1 MTSHPISVP
10 VYNPDE
16 INEIFDRISY
26 GKNYLNAYRY
36 DNAVQNDLW
45 DYLTVAV
52 NNSLNVKRVMDSWTL
67 QDGYP
72 VVTLTRDYARRKA
85 WLTQKR
91 FLLYVTT
98 NETNGVNK
106 KNYWW
111 EIPITYTTERDAN
124 WEPIT
129 KLWMT
134 KTNSLKE
141 FMVKEEDIPEKNEW
155 IIANIQEV
163 GYYRVNYDVD
173 NWKLIIR
180 QLVSNHSKIHVINRA
195 QLIDDALD
203 MSRAHL
209 LDYHIALNITQY
221 LINEKEFIAWE
232 AALNA
237 FSFLDR
243 MLRRSASYGLWKV
256 YVLNLIN
263 RIYNEI
269 TWNVSQ
275 DSDTILDK
283 YLQISIIGWTCKYGH
298 SDCVQQ
304 SLKRFREWQ
313 RRVRDGDYKN
323 PIHPNLRSIV
333 YCTGIEFGSEQDW
346 DFLWNQYLNTSVAS
360 EKDKLLRSLA
370 CTREPWLLSRF
381 ISRAF
386 NGSSGI
392 RKQDGSYVFRAVA
405 SSNYGRDIAYNFLRD
420 QWDLIVKYFG
430 KSFFSFGSLVKSVT
444 SSMNSEFEL
453 RQLQEFYNSVKDN
466 VGTAQR
472 SFMQAIEQTKANVH
486 WMQSHY
492 HEIDIWLSNTK
503 HLLIR

>member
-1 MTSHPISVP
+1 
-10 VYNPDE
+10 
-16 INEIFDRISY
+16 
-26 GKNYLNAYRY
+26 NYLNAWRY
-36 DNAVQNDLW
+36 DNAVQDDLW
-45 DYLTVAV
+45 NYLTLAA
-52 NNSLNVKRVMDSWTL
+52 NNSLNVKKVMDSWTL
-67 QDGYP
+67 QAGYP
-72 VVTLTRDYARRKA
+72 VVTLTRDYSQRKA

-91 FLLYVTT
+91 FLLYVTS
-98 NETNGVNK
+98 NETNGIDSSK
-106 KNYWW
+106 YWW
-111 EIPITYTTERDAN
+111 EIPITYTSERNAN
-124 WEPIT
+124 WDPIT

-134 KTNSLKE
+134 RSNASDE
-141 FMVKEEDIPEKNEW
+141 FMIKDEDIPNNDEW
-155 IIANIQEV
+155 IIANLQEV
-163 GYYRVNYDVD
+163 GYYRVNYDTN

-180 QLVSNHSKIHVINRA
+180 QLVSNHKKIHVINRA

-221 LINEKEFIAWE
+221 LVNEKQFIAWE

-243 MLRRSASYGLWKV
+243 MLRRSSAYGLWK
-256 YVLNLIN
+256 
-263 RIYNEI
+263 I
-269 TWNVSQ
+269 TWTVSE
-275 DSDTILDK
+275 DSENILDK

-298 SDCVQQ
+298 HDCVQQ

-313 RRVRDGDYKN
+313 TRVKNGDQTN

-346 DFLWNQYLNTSVAS
+346 DFLWNQYLNATVAS
-360 EKDKLLRSLA
+360 EREKLLRSLA
-370 CTREPWLLSRF
+370 CSREPWLLSRY
-381 ISRAF
+381 ITRAF

-405 SSNYGRDIAYNFLRD
+405 SI
-420 QWDLIVKYFG
+420 
-430 KSFFSFGSLVKSVT
+430 KSVT

-453 RQLQEFYNSVKDN
+453 RQLQEFYNTVKTN

-472 SFMQAIEQTKANVH
+472 SFMQAMEQTTANVH

-492 HEIDIWLSNTK
+492 HEIDNWLSNTK